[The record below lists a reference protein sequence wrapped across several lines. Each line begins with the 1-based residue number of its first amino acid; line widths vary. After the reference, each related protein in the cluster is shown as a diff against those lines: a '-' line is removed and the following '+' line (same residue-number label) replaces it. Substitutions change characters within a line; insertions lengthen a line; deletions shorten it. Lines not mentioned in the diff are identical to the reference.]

1 MSQHKI
7 NRSVQFLPW
16 GGWLGYLVRRATEL
30 DLDFLVEE
38 LHEFTKFYDSRIFEG
53 CVLTVYATDLLR
65 NIIANH
71 VILVCEKDGVKL
83 GLIAGMIHGHLFNPK
98 FKILSELF
106 WWVKV
111 EHRQSRAGLM
121 LLNAYTEIG
130 KEFDWCIM
138 SVEDKSPI
146 NPDSLIKR
154 GYKAKESSF
163 ILEKEV

>member
-1 MSQHKI
+1 M
-7 NRSVQFLPW
+7 
-16 GGWLGYLVRRATEL
+16 GYLVRRATEL

-38 LHEFTKFYDSRIFEG
+38 INEFSKFYDSRVLSGVALDDHMANLIKSVIKDHIIF
-53 CVLTVYATDLLR
+53 
-65 NIIANH
+65 I
-71 VILVCEKDGVKL
+71 CEKDGVSL
-83 GLIAGMIHGHLFNPK
+83 GFIAGMIHSHLFNPK
-98 FKILSELF
+98 ARILSELA

-138 SVEDKSPI
+138 SLEDKSPI
-146 NPDSLIKR
+146 NQDCLIKR
-154 GYKAKESSF
+154 GFKAKETSY

>member
-16 GGWLGYLVRRATEL
+16 GGWLGYLVRRASEL

-38 LHEFTKFYDSRIFEG
+38 IHEFTKFYDSRIMNG
-53 CVLTVYATDLLR
+53 VALDDHMTNLIKTVTKDHVL
-65 NIIANH
+65 
-71 VILVCEKDGVKL
+71 LVCEKGGVKL
-83 GLIAGMIHGHLFNPK
+83 GFIAGMIHAHLFNPNAR
-98 FKILSELF
+98 ILSELA